1 MSALRLSISAVSI
14 AVGALLL
21 AGCSTAGH
29 PARAD
34 VTVGMTVTEAGA
46 LIPDGDAFVWYDL
59 SPQVLHRPATLSQAD
74 GADGVIVAVCD
85 GSGHGDVAVGVV
97 PETDFDGAVS
107 TAARKE
113 EYRHFLPECAQARG
127 HPRSAP

>member
-1 MSALRLSISAVSI
+1 MTKPAAALASSLVA
-14 AVGALLL
+14 ALLT
-21 AGCSTAGH
+21 GCTPLTPPVATEI
-29 PARAD
+29 R
-34 VTVGMTVTEAGA
+34 VGMTIAEAA
-46 LIPDGDAFVWYDL
+46 AVAPDGDAFVWYDL

-85 GSGHGDVAVGVV
+85 GIGHRDVAVGVV

-113 EYRHFLPECAQARG
+113 EYRHFLPECAQARDTRVPHRDRG
-127 HPRSAP
+127 

>member
-1 MSALRLSISAVSI
+1 MTKPAAALASSLVAV
-14 AVGALLL
+14 LLT
-21 AGCSTAGH
+21 GCT
-29 PARAD
+29 PLTPPVPTKIR
-34 VTVGMTVTEAGA
+34 VGMTIAEASA
-46 LIPDGDAFVWYDL
+46 VAPDASAFVWYDL

-74 GADGVIVAVCD
+74 GADGIIVAVCD
-85 GSGHGDVAVGVV
+85 GIGHGDVAVGVV

>member
-1 MSALRLSISAVSI
+1 MFALRLSISALSV
-14 AVGALLL
+14 AVGALML

-46 LIPDGDAFVWYDL
+46 LVPDGDAFVWYDL

-85 GSGHGDVAVGVV
+85 GSDHGDVAVGVV

-113 EYRHFLPECAQARG
+113 EYRQFLPECANART
-127 HPRSAP
+127 PERSAP

>member
-1 MSALRLSISAVSI
+1 MTIAEASAV
-14 AVGALLL
+14 A
-21 AGCSTAGH
+21 
-29 PARAD
+29 
-34 VTVGMTVTEAGA
+34 
-46 LIPDGDAFVWYDL
+46 PDASAFVWYDL

-74 GADGVIVAVCD
+74 GADGIIVAVCD
-85 GSGHGDVAVGVV
+85 GIGHGDVAVGVV

>member
-1 MSALRLSISAVSI
+1 MFALRLSIRVTSI
-14 AVGALLL
+14 AVAALLL

-29 PARAD
+29 PAHAD

-46 LIPDGDAFVWYDL
+46 LVPDGDAFVWYDL

-85 GSGHGDVAVGVV
+85 GIGHGDVAVGVV